1 VEDERRHADAREDV
15 ANVDLPCPFICSS
28 RTRSLGLALRRISE
42 ARRLMSS
49 GVASMPQYWKNPTAA
64 SSVPHD
70 RARHG
75 TRDVDE
81 VDRTFAD
88 DGV

>member
-1 VEDERRHADAREDV
+1 
-15 ANVDLPCPFICSS
+15 
-28 RTRSLGLALRRISE
+28 
-42 ARRLMSS
+42 MSS